1 MTEPETNEGGTTAS
15 LGENEES
22 QTNKFDWDDL
32 SYVTSSRYRGLALAA
47 LNDRPA
53 TPSDIAEAADV
64 GIAHVSRALQGLRER
79 GLVKLLVSDDTR
91 KGRYYGITTRGRR
104 VFKEASD
111 GDTPH
116 PDAEG
121 GAA

>member
-1 MTEPETNEGGTTAS
+1 M
-15 LGENEES
+15 
-22 QTNKFDWDDL
+22 
-32 SYVTSSRYRGLALAA
+32 AA

>member
-1 MTEPETNEGGTTAS
+1 MTEPETSEGGTTAS

-64 GIAHVSRALQGLRER
+64 GIAHVSRALGGLRER
-79 GLVKLLVSDDTR
+79 GLVELLVSDDTR
-91 KGRYYGITTRGRR
+91 KDRYYGITGEGSRLFEELPDAKTP
-104 VFKEASD
+104 
-111 GDTPH
+111 TPH
-116 PDAEG
+116 AEG
-121 GAA
+121 GEA